1 MKLSRKL
8 DFDLGKGWVAIPAL
22 FFAVHCSTVEPVTV
36 APAAPETQVE
46 VPVVPTSWPADIA
59 IARRIL
65 EDAGS
70 SRQDYM
76 EGLRLMSQALELE
89 PDSLVSYTLYSDL
102 YLRTGRIRD
111 AVMILERALE
121 REVAGSESVWSR
133 IAYLYDVG
141 GSPDAA
147 IASYE
152 QALVSHPND
161 ENLMNGYINALIR
174 AKRYDDARYQLS
186 LRDKPA
192 VMAMLLYKM
201 AESLIEHPDERQWI
215 DLVDEAESLLMDAD
229 ETTLVQAAMMT
240 SNLALLYAGEDESVP
255 QSMYRKAVALLE
267 PVTDITEN
275 PDTVWSLLFD
285 LYTVLGD
292 EVGAEEA
299 RRMLALEPTN

>member
-1 MKLSRKL
+1 MNHAIL
-8 DFDLGKGWVAIPAL
+8 KGWVAIPAL
-22 FFAVHCSTVEPVTV
+22 FFAVHCSTVEPV
-36 APAAPETQVE
+36 A
-46 VPVVPTSWPADIA
+46 VVPTAPEARVETMPAPHSWSADIA
-59 IARRIL
+59 TARGIL
-65 EDAGS
+65 QNPES
-70 SRQDYM
+70 TRQDYM
-76 EGLRLMSQALELE
+76 DGLRLMTQALELE
-89 PDSLVSYTLYSDL
+89 PDSLVSYTLFSDL

-111 AVMILERALE
+111 AVLILERALE
-121 REVAGSESVWSR
+121 REVAGSEGVWAR

-152 QALVSHPND
+152 QALVSHPD
-161 ENLMNGYINALIR
+161 DPNLMNGYINALIR
-174 AKRYDDARYQLS
+174 AKRYDEARYQLS
-186 LRDKPA
+186 LRDEPD

-215 DLVDEAESLLMDAD
+215 DLVDEAESLLVGAD

-255 QSMYRKAVALLE
+255 TSMYRKAVALLE
-267 PVTDITEN
+267 PITDITEN

-292 EVGAEEA
+292 EVAAEEA

>member
-1 MKLSRKL
+1 LNHAIR
-8 DFDLGKGWVAIPAL
+8 KGWVAIPAL
-22 FFAVHCSTVEPVTV
+22 FFAVHCSTVEPVV
-36 APAAPETQVE
+36 VVPAAPEPQVE
-46 VPVVPTSWPADIA
+46 TPVVTTTWPSDIA
-59 IARRIL
+59 AARRIL

-70 SRQDYM
+70 SRQDHM
-76 EGLRLMSQALELE
+76 EGLRLMSKALELE

-111 AVMILERALE
+111 AVLILERALE

-152 QALVSHPND
+152 QALVSHPD
-161 ENLMNGYINALIR
+161 DGNLMNGYINALIR
-174 AKRYDDARYQLS
+174 AKRYDEARYQLS
-186 LRDKPA
+186 LRDDPA

-215 DLVDEAESLLMDAD
+215 DLVDEAESLLVGAD
-229 ETTLVQAAMMT
+229 ENTLVQAAMMT